1 MINIKI
7 CNMSNLEK
15 SFDIDDRK
23 PFSQRNMSTKF
34 VKYSNLLATKNSL
47 DIFVIK

>member
-23 PFSQRNMSTKF
+23 PFSQRNMSAKF
-34 VKYSNLLATKNSL
+34 VNIQIYKQQKLS
-47 DIFVIK
+47 